1 MVRQEPTAAA
11 VTASRKVLTVLFAD
25 ITGSTVIGQALDPE
39 SLQHLMARYF
49 DEMKAVVDRHEGQV
63 QKFIGDAV
71 LAVFGVPRVHED
83 DGLRA
88 VRAAVEMREALARLN
103 EEFQPSWGVTI
114 AARTGMNTGEV
125 LVGVPSDGEALIL
138 GDAVNIAAR
147 LEQAAEPGEILIG
160 DDTYRL
166 VRDVIA
172 AEPVGPLDLKGI
184 AKPVAAWRL
193 LGLVSGASGSSRRL
207 DAELVGRL
215 EELAE
220 LKHAF
225 ERSATAGTCRLV
237 TVMGD
242 AGGGKSRL
250 RRELLS
256 RIGDRA
262 TALQGRCLPY
272 GDGIT
277 FWPVASVLRDAG
289 GIGDRDPPPEA
300 LRKLATLLSD
310 APEGESVHSA
320 LAALLGLGPSA
331 PGIQETFWA
340 VRKLFEHLG
349 ARRPLV
355 VVFDDIHWGEQTFLD
370 LLEYLADRIDAT
382 PILIICETRPELFD
396 VRSGWMTGHP
406 NASLIALKGLT
417 GGETATLIS
426 NLVGGA
432 DVPPKVCA
440 RITELSEGIPLFV
453 EETLRMLIDD
463 GVLLRNGKGWTVT
476 GNLAEVSIPP
486 SIEALLRARLDRLE
500 PEERAVIQ
508 RASVCGRSF
517 WWGAVSELSPPEVRP
532 WVGTHLQALMRK
544 ELIVPGGT
552 EIGHEDAFRFRHILI
567 RDAAYRG
574 LPKGLRAEMH
584 EQLADWIEER
594 TRDRTGEYEEIVGYH
609 LEQAFRSRRDLGPM
623 TELMKSLGRRAA
635 VPLASTGERA
645 FARGDMPAAVNL
657 LTRAGNL
664 IETDDPQR
672 LELLPDL
679 AFALMETGD
688 FARLQSVAEE
698 LSRGATATGDRS
710 LHAHAAIVGL
720 WIRLFTNP
728 VGWVEEAA
736 GEGRRAVSA
745 FEETGDESGLTKAW
759 SLLGL
764 VHMMNARFASA
775 EDAWERAATHA
786 RFAGD
791 RRAELE
797 SLAWVPL
804 TIWAGESAA
813 EEGLRRCRGILE
825 RAAGDKKAMSSALFA
840 QAVFEAGRGRPGQA
854 RELLARARALLEEV
868 ALRVWI
874 AGPLAQCA
882 GWAELVAGDPVAAE
896 RELTAGQTA
905 LSEIGEV
912 SWLSTTVGILAQAVY
927 AQGRYDEA
935 DALTRLSDESAVPD
949 DVYAQVLWRSV
960 RAKVL
965 ARRGEQ
971 EAAVAIAQESA
982 ALSASSDFLHLRWH
996 SLMSQA
1002 EVLRLA
1008 RRCSDAR
1015 PVLEEA
1021 VRLAERKGN
1030 VMGALLGRTELQS
1043 LGRSSMPGA

>member
-1 MVRQEPTAAA
+1 M
-11 VTASRKVLTVLFAD
+11 
-25 ITGSTVIGQALDPE
+25 
-39 SLQHLMARYF
+39 
-49 DEMKAVVDRHEGQV
+49 
-63 QKFIGDAV
+63 

-262 TALQGRCLPY
+262 TALQDAAFPTATASRSGRSRRCSGTP
-272 GDGIT
+272 GGSAIVIRRQRPCVSSRRCSPT
-277 FWPVASVLRDAG
+277 RPRASPFAARWP
-289 GIGDRDPPPEA
+289 
-300 LRKLATLLSD
+300 
-310 APEGESVHSA
+310 HSSGWGRA
-320 LAALLGLGPSA
+320 R

-396 VRSGWMTGHP
+396 VRPGWMTGHP

-594 TRDRTGEYEEIVGYH
+594 TARSHRGVRGDRRLSPRAGVQVAPRPRTDDRADEVSGEASRRASGLHGGACLRARRHAGGSQPPHSRGEPHRDRRPSAAG
-609 LEQAFRSRRDLGPM
+609 APARSRVRADGDGRLREAPERRRGAQPGRHRD
-623 TELMKSLGRRAA
+623 RRQEPA
-635 VPLASTGERA
+635 R
-645 FARGDMPAAVNL
+645 ARGDRGLV
-657 LTRAGNL
+657 
-664 IETDDPQR
+664 DPPVH
-672 LELLPDL
+672 E
-679 AFALMETGD
+679 
-688 FARLQSVAEE
+688 
-698 LSRGATATGDRS
+698 SRGM
-710 LHAHAAIVGL
+710 
-720 WIRLFTNP
+720 
-728 VGWVEEAA
+728 
-736 GEGRRAVSA
+736 GRRGGRRRQAGRLGVR
-745 FEETGDESGLTKAW
+745 GDGRREWPHQGLVAPWPGAHDERPLRERGRRMGESG
-759 SLLGL
+759 
-764 VHMMNARFASA
+764 H
-775 EDAWERAATHA
+775 
-786 RFAGD
+786 
-791 RRAELE
+791 
-797 SLAWVPL
+797 
-804 TIWAGESAA
+804 
-813 EEGLRRCRGILE
+813 
-825 RAAGDKKAMSSALFA
+825 
-840 QAVFEAGRGRPGQA
+840 
-854 RELLARARALLEEV
+854 ARAL
-868 ALRVWI
+868 
-874 AGPLAQCA
+874 
-882 GWAELVAGDPVAAE
+882 
-896 RELTAGQTA
+896 
-905 LSEIGEV
+905 
-912 SWLSTTVGILAQAVY
+912 
-927 AQGRYDEA
+927 
-935 DALTRLSDESAVPD
+935 
-949 DVYAQVLWRSV
+949 
-960 RAKVL
+960 
-965 ARRGEQ
+965 RG
-971 EAAVAIAQESA
+971 
-982 ALSASSDFLHLRWH
+982 
-996 SLMSQA
+996 
-1002 EVLRLA
+1002 
-1008 RRCSDAR
+1008 
-1015 PVLEEA
+1015 
-1021 VRLAERKGN
+1021 
-1030 VMGALLGRTELQS
+1030 
-1043 LGRSSMPGA
+1043 